1 MYIIGKEGV
10 KVRIIVGE
18 KRREWMQGMQTSRVL
33 AQTPDFMTVNDLVS
47 MVPWVL
53 DSHPL
58 FPVVLGSVEE
68 PEPHGGS

>member
-1 MYIIGKEGV
+1 
-10 KVRIIVGE
+10 
-18 KRREWMQGMQTSRVL
+18 MQGMQTSRVL